1 MRPIPPTNIRTYIA
15 AVINYLPVSESQFTW
30 TIRRLRVRLD
40 VTVFAIPC
48 ATLLN
53 FFVSVYFWVIFIR
66 KPQNGSMYRNCVFS
80 NIFIS
85 FRFVSFAQWLIE
97 FVDLFGN
104 PDWRDRQREYISF
117 TKCHINFSISHFIP
131 SCFAWLK
138 VVFVP
143 AKNPKKN
150 HQVVV
155 IHLDSKQR
163 KTTSSKLN

>member
-66 KPQNGSMYRNCVFS
+66 KPRNGSMYRNCVFS

-85 FRFVSFAQWLIE
+85 FRFVCAMINWIRWSVRKSELTWPSKGIHFVYKMPYQFLHFPLYSIMFRMVKGGICTRKKWGKIIKLWSFIW
-97 FVDLFGN
+97 
-104 PDWRDRQREYISF
+104 ISSNG
-117 TKCHINFSISHFIP
+117 K
-131 SCFAWLK
+131 
-138 VVFVP
+138 
-143 AKNPKKN
+143 
-150 HQVVV
+150 
-155 IHLDSKQR
+155 
-163 KTTSSKLN
+163 